1 MNVATRHAKQSRSTR
16 NRQNGRINSFKAGI
30 MKSGRGFEDSQGNHY
45 AEGIVAQR
53 RVPTGQFNEDG
64 SPITTLLPS
73 VTRVKVA

>member
-45 AEGIVAQR
+45 AESM
-53 RVPTGQFNEDG
+53 G
-64 SPITTLLPS
+64 SKWR